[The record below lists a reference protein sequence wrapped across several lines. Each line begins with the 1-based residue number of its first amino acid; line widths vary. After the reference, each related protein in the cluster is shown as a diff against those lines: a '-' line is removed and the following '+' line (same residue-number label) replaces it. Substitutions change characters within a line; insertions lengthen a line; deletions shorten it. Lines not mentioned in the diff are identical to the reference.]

1 MRTEDAETRGRG
13 DAEAIRRRG
22 KVIEQLPR
30 GMVRVELEDL
40 SRVLAHVT
48 ARRNKDFLRL
58 LPGDAVEVELSP
70 LDPGR
75 GRVIRKTT

>member
-1 MRTEDAETRGRG
+1 MT
-13 DAEAIRRRG
+13 RRG

-70 LDPGR
+70 LDLGR
-75 GRVIRKTT
+75 GRVTKRFK